1 MIDNEKLKKL
11 EELKKKGNRA
21 KFQEKVEMAQLQET
35 LHECKI
41 FEDNKNKIIKLVRQE
56 WKDLPFFEFDYNDIY
71 GDKRE
76 LLQKKIWD
84 AYGVGKYESLDYI
97 WGTLRNDGMLIS
109 IGKTSK
115 GNDDLFKLLG
125 RGRKSNKKSE
135 SLLDYFPTATEK
147 IILSTTLNPYQ
158 IEEYTDVLKDFEL
171 MLEEVNKI
179 LRGYIRYAFAIPLDP
194 KDNLSAELEE
204 QKLGEYLEKE
214 GIPILNYYSHK
225 NFK

>member
-21 KFQEKVEMAQLQET
+21 KFQDKVEMAKLQET

-56 WKDLPFFEFDYNDIY
+56 WKDFPFFEFDYNDIY

-76 LLQKKIWD
+76 LLQKEIWD
-84 AYGVGKYESLDYI
+84 AYGVEKYESLDYI
-97 WGTLRNDGMLIS
+97 WGTLRNDGMLVS

-125 RGRKSNKKSE
+125 RGRINNKKSE

-147 IILSTTLNPYQ
+147 IILSTALNPYQ

-179 LRGYIRYAFAIPLDP
+179 LRGYIKYAFAIPLDP
-194 KDNLSAELEE
+194 KENLNAELEE

-225 NFK
+225 NLK